1 LKKNTIC
8 MYWFLKYVKF
18 LMQYMRN
25 LIILWKKEVKNVPWS
40 VILFLPNVTFF
51 INKWQEW
58 EKPALWL
65 KIFSLSF
72 THLPNCMNV
81 TVHNRLHH
89 YVHMLSLLIT
99 WPDLDLSLA
108 WQSTSWVKKKIYRET
123 TMPNQKHILIS
134 WISGHTLC

>member
-1 LKKNTIC
+1 MFKTV
-8 MYWFLKYVKF
+8 LKYNTEKKRLYVCIGSWSMLNFWCK
-18 LMQYMRN
+18 YMRN
-25 LIILWKKEVKNVPWS
+25 LIILRKKEVENVPRS

-51 INKWQEW
+51 ISKWQEW

-65 KIFSLSF
+65 EIFSLSF

-81 TVHNRLHH
+81 TVHNCLHH

-108 WQSTSWVKKKIYRET
+108 WQSTSWIKKYLWRNHNAKSET
-123 TMPNQKHILIS
+123 HFN
-134 WISGHTLC
+134 